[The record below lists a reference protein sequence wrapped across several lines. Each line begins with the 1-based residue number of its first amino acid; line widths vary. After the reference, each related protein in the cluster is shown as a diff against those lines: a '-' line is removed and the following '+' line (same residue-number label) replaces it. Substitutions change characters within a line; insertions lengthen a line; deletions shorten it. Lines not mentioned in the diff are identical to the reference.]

1 MDIEAILRGLRNF
14 SSRTATKP
22 LQAQVMSPTDAAL
35 RIIAAL
41 SNASAFGGAASSRA
55 IHSPILGKRVAQGF
69 GKLLLL
75 LTQIRSCTRLVGSGA
90 WNSDR
95 QQRFWHQCLLKK
107 AVVKAARLGDRTKR
121 NGRLSRRFVFNPF
134 ASS

>member
-1 MDIEAILRGLRNF
+1 MDIEAILRGLRDF

-22 LQAQVMSPTDAAL
+22 LEAQVVSATDAVL
-35 RIIAAL
+35 RIIVIAAL
-41 SNASAFGGAASSRA
+41 SNASAFGGAANSRA

-90 WNSDR
+90 WNSVR
-95 QQRFWHQCLLKK
+95 QQRFWH
-107 AVVKAARLGDRTKR
+107 
-121 NGRLSRRFVFNPF
+121 
-134 ASS
+134 